1 MNLYFSLTLEI
12 RQEQD
17 DAAQP
22 SSSTS
27 VQEYFNSIYNIN
39 FTLSYYLL
47 YMRRSKAEWTIPL
60 LVCYEKSGKIEV
72 KVRDKGVCYLC
83 FNLEGGISISLDH
96 TCLFSCIKIVLEY
109 RGLSAKMRFVDWSTL
124 LLNASYRIYIYI
136 YGVYASGVFKDQF
149 CIHT

>member
-60 LVCYEKSGKIEV
+60 LVCYEKSSKIEV
-72 KVRDKGVCYLC
+72 KVRGNGDCYLC
-83 FNLEGGISISLDH
+83 CNLEGRLETKFGPL
-96 TCLFSCIKIVLEY
+96 CLFSFIKNLLDY
-109 RGLSAKMRFVDWSTL
+109 RGYKR
-124 LLNASYRIYIYI
+124 
-136 YGVYASGVFKDQF
+136 K
-149 CIHT
+149 